1 MKMVE
6 YNKIEII
13 KNDVFLEQK
22 SEIEL
27 VMCCLMKQKV
37 VNGELKEYIE
47 KYNF

>member
-22 SEIEL
+22 TEIEL
-27 VMCCLMKQKV
+27 VMCCLMK
-37 VNGELKEYIE
+37 
-47 KYNF
+47 